1 MKHNLLILVILCFVV
16 QFFIGEFL
24 IFSPDSL
31 DDLVPDSGRYLSEN
45 GEILISFEYDNPYSI
60 VTINGRE
67 IKCML
72 TNEKF
77 TDWITVGC
85 QELNNPEFALGET
98 LFSGT
103 VISWSE
109 TEMIVEE
116 DKTGK
121 QYVFTR
127 IDEEIKEAESHG

>member
-1 MKHNLLILVILCFVV
+1 M
-16 QFFIGEFL
+16 
-24 IFSPDSL
+24 
-31 DDLVPDSGRYLSEN
+31 
-45 GEILISFEYDNPYSI
+45 
-60 VTINGRE
+60 TINGRE